1 MKTLLSVFSIIII
14 LTTISCKEKK
24 RETHD
29 FKLRP
34 FPKYYK
40 TFNNMNEEHLLAAEA
55 IGIKPI
61 SSRKD
66 AENNKEKLVE
76 IKDNDYYVIDDLKHS
91 LPFLVKPAALQLDSI
106 GIIFQD
112 SLISLGAPLYKL
124 IITSVLRTQEDIK
137 GLRKRNGNS
146 QTNSAHL
153 YGTTFDIAYTRFIP
167 VDTSDISIA
176 EEKLKVVL
184 AEVLRDL
191 KNNKKCYVKY
201 EVKQGCFHVTARPQ
215 NLSPNIINSA
225 KEE

>member
-1 MKTLLSVFSIIII
+1 MKAKIGILSLIFIFLL
-14 LTTISCKEKK
+14 TSCQEKK

-40 TFNNMNEEHLLAAEA
+40 TFNNMNEEHLSIAMA

-61 SSRKD
+61 SSRKE
-66 AENNKEKLVE
+66 AENNKAELVE
-76 IKDNDYYVIDDLKHS
+76 IKNNDYYEIDNLKHS
-91 LPFLVKPAALQLDSI
+91 LPFLVKTAALRLDSI
-106 GIIFQD
+106 GITFQD

-153 YGTTFDIAYTRFIP
+153 YGTTFDIAYTRFVP

-176 EEKLKVVL
+176 DEKLKVVL

-201 EVKQGCFHVTARPQ
+201 EVKQGCFHVTARP
-215 NLSPNIINSA
+215 
-225 KEE
+225 